1 MFIKNFT
8 VGKKSYKKLLALLI
22 NCHSYIMLCT
32 LTSSHDTKNSLASP
46 PHFYPNSN
54 WLEQQQTAD
63 LTLTGVRRSA
73 WECPDTCQLSCIMP
87 ESHIMPADYRH
98 WSHASRTVDL
108 IHNTCHLCLRSR
120 TDGIKA
126 MSHGFSGGKQV
137 IKSANTRNHSQVCL
151 F

>member
-8 VGKKSYKKLLALLI
+8 LGKKSYKKLLALLI
-22 NCHSYIMLCT
+22 NSHVVYINLIPWYQE
-32 LTSSHDTKNSLASP
+32 LTWK
-46 PHFYPNSN
+46 PHPTFTQTVIGWSN
-54 WLEQQQTAD
+54 TRTAD

-87 ESHIMPADYRH
+87 VSHIIPADYRH

-108 IHNTCHLCLRSR
+108 IHNTCHLCLLSR

-137 IKSANTRNHSQVCL
+137 IKSANIRNHSQICL